1 MDKLL
6 SGLIYVPRSI
16 TPNTLRAG
24 IEAVLQLRNAIGT
37 SSELS
42 TALTPLVNLALDEND
57 EENDS
62 NSLLRLISEN
72 CSTPTLGNI
81 SNAISLMLSDTFAF
95 SNSTNAWSK
104 HQECFAIKEGTDG
117 LLDLARATFMQL
129 TQEIY
134 AVSVFIDNILG
145 RDHMLLIVG
154 RGFK

>member
-37 SSELS
+37 CSELS